1 MAERSFT
8 VAIDPDGIAVVTWD
22 MPGRS
27 MNVIDFDVIDEL
39 SAILVRVT
47 ADPAV
52 RGTVLCSG
60 KETFCAGGDLVMV
73 EAFGRGL
80 DALVLR
86 EGAEAA
92 ARRVLADGR
101 RLSGLARRIE
111 TSGKPWVVAIDGT
124 ALGGG
129 FELSLGCHRRIAAD
143 HTRTRVGVPEVR
155 IGLFPGA
162 GGTQRIARLTPLAD
176 ALALMLSGDHIGI
189 ERARALRLI
198 DDIVP
203 PSDLIT
209 SAKAWILSGGSAVA
223 PWDRPGFRPPGEPL
237 WSSAGSAAFAAEVAR
252 CRRDTANNY
261 PAARAILQAVYEGL
275 QLPMDLALDVEARLF
290 AAVLR
295 TPEAVALMSV
305 RFVSVQELNKGARRP
320 PGVPHRAMRTIGV
333 VGADCTGAGI
343 AQAAVQAGLDVVP
356 IDTGR
361 EGDDAAAGWE
371 RLAGCDLVVAAVGQ
385 DRRAAAALLT
395 RIDAAAGPDTML
407 ALTCSTLAI
416 DELATGCRE
425 PARVLGLHVGPA
437 EDTPLVEIVAGL
449 KTGATALAA
458 AFDLVRALRKT
469 PIMVAGAPYT
479 PRLAMRY
486 LGEGRQLLAEGVP
499 KAVIETAARCA
510 GMAVGPLALAER
522 LGPTGAVG
530 SEPAGG
536 GRPAPRRSWHRP
548 GPADITEIA
557 QRLLAVQVLE
567 AVRCVEEGVVTDV
580 READV
585 AAVLGLGFPSFTGGP
600 LSWIDHMGTAAF
612 AALCRRLA
620 AKDGPRF
627 APGALL
633 TEMAAGDDRFY
644 HRFAPPRFRRTAAQG
659 ALRAG
664 A

>member
-47 ADPAV
+47 DDPAV
-52 RGTVLCSG
+52 RGTVLRSG

-73 EAFGRGL
+73 ESLGRGL
-80 DALVLR
+80 DELVR
-86 EGAEAA
+86 HEGAEAA

-143 HTRTRVGVPEVR
+143 HARTRVGVPEVR

-176 ALALMLSGDHIGI
+176 ALALMLSGEHIGI
-189 ERARALRLI
+189 ERARTLRLI

-203 PSDLIT
+203 PSDLIP
-209 SAKAWILSGGSAVA
+209 SAKAWILSGGGAVA
-223 PWDRPGFRPPGEPL
+223 PWDRPDFSLPGEPL

-252 CRRDTANNY
+252 CRRDTASNY

-275 QLPMDLALDVEARLF
+275 QLPMDIALDVEARLF

-295 TPEAVALMSV
+295 TPEAVALMRT

-320 PGVPHRAMRTIGV
+320 SGVPQRTPRRLGVIGV
-333 VGADCTGAGI
+333 SPTAAGI
-343 AQAAVQAGLDVVP
+343 ARAAAQAGLDMVS
-356 IDTGR
+356 IDPGR
-361 EGDDAAAGWE
+361 DDDAAGWA
-371 RLAGCDLVVAAVGQ
+371 RLAGCDLVVAAAGP
-385 DRRAAAALLT
+385 DHRTAADLLA
-395 RIDAAAGPDTML
+395 RIDAAAGPDTVL
-407 ALTCSTLAI
+407 AVTGSTLAI
-416 DELATGCRE
+416 DDLATACRE
-425 PARVLGLHVGPA
+425 PARVLGLHIAAPV
-437 EDTPLVEIVAGL
+437 EDTPLVEIVAGP
-449 KTGATALAA
+449 KTGATALAT
-458 AFDLVRALRKT
+458 AFDLVRALRRT
-469 PIMVAGAPYT
+469 PIVVAGAPCT
-479 PRLAMRY
+479 LRLAMRY
-486 LGEGRQLLAEGVP
+486 VDEGRHMLAEGVP
-499 KAVIETAARCA
+499 KAVIETAAHCA
-510 GMAVGPLALAER
+510 GMAVGPLALAET
-522 LGPTGAVG
+522 LAPGGTA
-530 SEPAGG
+530 EPAGG
-536 GRPAPRRSWHRP
+536 GRPAPRRSWHQP
-548 GPADITEIA
+548 GPADTAGIE
-557 QRLLAVQVLE
+557 QRLVVVQALE
-567 AVRCVEEGVVTDV
+567 AVRCVEERIVTDV

-585 AAVLGLGFPSFTGGP
+585 AAVLGLGFAPFTGGP
-600 LSWIDHMGTAAF
+600 LSWIDRMGTAAF

-620 AKDGPRF
+620 AAHGPHF

-633 TEMAAGDDRFY
+633 AEMAASDDRFY
-644 HRFAPPRFRRTAAQG
+644 HRFAPLRFRKSAA
-659 ALRAG
+659 
-664 A
+664 